1 MKYET
6 KGTTCYGHWVL
17 GLVTSHRRK
26 GVRVLAVKKFCVLCS
41 FTRHKGYDLSR
52 ALVSAF
58 CDITHKTGSTS
69 CCGYLIQRLVILP
82 TTQGDFLRTL
92 GSVSCD
98 LTRKRGYELLP
109 SKSSASCVITHDI
122 SLVISHT
129 RKRVRFVMGIEF
141 CVLCYHT
148 RGRGD
153 DFLRALSCVS
163 CDIPHETRS
172 TISYGQWIL
181 QFVILPSQ
189 EVRFVTD
196 IGFCFL

>member
-1 MKYET
+1 MSCDMKYET

-17 GLVTSHRRK
+17 GLVTSHRRE
-26 GVRVLAVKKFCVLCS
+26 GIRVLAVKKFCVLCS

-58 CDITHKTGSTS
+58 CDITHETGSTS

-92 GSVSCD
+92 GSASCG

-122 SLVISHT
+122 RGTICW
-129 RKRVRFVMGIEF
+129 GIASSF
-141 CVLCYHT
+141 
-148 RGRGD
+148 
-153 DFLRALSCVS
+153 
-163 CDIPHETRS
+163 CDILHDTAAA
-172 TISYGQWIL
+172 ICYGH
-181 QFVILPSQ
+181 
-189 EVRFVTD
+189 
-196 IGFCFL
+196 